1 MKALLGFVKTTLVGG
16 LLFLVPL
23 AITLLVLQKAIGAL
37 SKLVK
42 PIADEIP
49 VETVAGVHMRQLLS
63 ALILVLVGFV
73 AGLFAR
79 TRPARKLTQYLEQVV
94 LRKLPAYRLL
104 KDEAAAATGESRELQ
119 VALARFD
126 DNTVLGFIVEP
137 PTNGIVTVF
146 VPSAPTPAAG
156 AFYYLPEDRVQKV
169 DATVADAAKVIRQLG
184 AGSSQL
190 LSKSPA
196 GR

>member
-23 AITLLVLQKAIGAL
+23 AVTLLVLQKAIGAL

-49 VETVAGVHMRQLLS
+49 VETVAGIHMRQLLS

-137 PTNGIVTVF
+137 PVNGIVTVF

-169 DATVADAAKVIRQLG
+169 DATVADAAKVVRQLG

>member
-1 MKALLGFVKTTLVGG
+1 V
-16 LLFLVPL
+16 
-23 AITLLVLQKAIGAL
+23 
-37 SKLVK
+37 
-42 PIADEIP
+42 
-49 VETVAGVHMRQLLS
+49 
-63 ALILVLVGFV
+63 
-73 AGLFAR
+73 
-79 TRPARKLTQYLEQVV
+79 
-94 LRKLPAYRLL
+94 
-104 KDEAAAATGESRELQ
+104 AATGESRELQ

-184 AGSSQL
+184 AGSSQF
-190 LSKSPA
+190 LSKSPV